1 MESIDNAEF
10 PPHAAA
16 RLKRMVSAPT
26 AVDEVEHGDLSMAAD
41 SIATLD
47 DEVKQIM
54 MAYDSGPEGAVERKE
69 ADVEN
74 LDKLDK
80 EVKQIMM
87 AYDSGPSAT
96 ELAKVDAENLDE
108 EVKNIMKS
116 IDKSIM
122 TFDSAIIDTAP
133 ILPPAPT
140 PKNPGIMEKLK
151 GLYSKRDRSKRQI
164 KRTKDKK
171 K

>member
-1 MESIDNAEF
+1 
-10 PPHAAA
+10 
-16 RLKRMVSAPT
+16 
-26 AVDEVEHGDLSMAAD
+26 
-41 SIATLD
+41 
-47 DEVKQIM
+47 
-54 MAYDSGPEGAVERKE
+54 
-69 ADVEN
+69 
-74 LDKLDK
+74 
-80 EVKQIMM
+80 M

-164 KRTKDKK
+164 KRTPTIRDPLQPSWWPWAPKQSPPPAAPRAPGKQVTTQSMPTPPAAPPAASDRTRPR
-171 K
+171 